1 MTKIMVLLV
10 ALALTL
16 QAMAS
21 TPSWLM
27 PNAWT
32 IGIHLAQWIMKDQKK
47 VYYVEV
53 TSQGRDVL
61 EAREQAFRMAVEQA
75 VGSVVSTDARVQ
87 LGRLQKDEIIVYSS
101 GFVEEYEL
109 VDTRQVGSMIQIK
122 MKVWVSHN
130 KLANRLLSESRA
142 EGTVEGG
149 RISTQIES
157 FQRERQQAD
166 RLLASVLADFPQR
179 GFDMSVGRTRVSVDE
194 QRRTMLEIPV
204 TVSWS
209 RHYLDSMSEAIRS
222 INQRSDCREPGI
234 IIQHPRCNARSRVAV
249 AGTIG
254 YFDDL
259 EAWTAINR
267 EMIMSRPQ
275 ILLTLLDTRGS
286 VRFQGCFA
294 IPEMDHHIGRTNV
307 TFVDTGGGDVRIA
320 DRLVRTVNLGIY
332 IDSNFSQNLDRAEVR
347 AVRLRD
353 CPAAR

>member
-1 MTKIMVLLV
+1 MVLLM
-10 ALALTL
+10 AAALTV
-16 QAMAS
+16 QAAAS

-32 IGIHLAQWIMKDQKK
+32 IGIHLAQWLMKDEKK

-75 VGSVVSTDARVQ
+75 VGSVISTDSRVQ
-87 LGRLQKDEIIVYSS
+87 LGRLQKDDIIVYSS

-109 VDTRQVGSMIQIK
+109 VDTRQVGNMIQIK
-122 MKVWVSHN
+122 MRVWVSHN

-142 EGTVEGG
+142 EGLVEGG

-157 FQRERQQAD
+157 FQQERQSAD
-166 RLLASVLADFPQR
+166 RLLNSVLADFPQR

-194 QRRTMLEIPV
+194 QRRTILEVPV
-204 TVSWS
+204 TVKWS
-209 RHYLDSMSEAIRS
+209 RHYLDSMAEAIRS
-222 INQRSDCREPGI
+222 INQRSDCREPGF
-234 IIQHPRCNARSRVAV
+234 IIQHPRCNARSRIAV
-249 AGTIG
+249 AGAVG

-259 EAWTAINR
+259 QAWTDINR
-267 EMIMSRPQ
+267 EMVMSRPQ
-275 ILLTLLDTRGS
+275 ILLSLLDNRGQ
-286 VRFQGCFA
+286 VRFQACFA
-294 IPEMDHHIGRTNV
+294 IPEMDHHISRANA

-320 DRLVRTVNLGIY
+320 DRLMRTANLALY
-332 IDSNFSQNLDRAEVR
+332 IDSSSSQNLDRAEVR

-353 CPAAR
+353 CPTGR